1 MDMGSSERFWRGK
14 VAVVTGG
21 ASGIG
26 LALARRFATEGMAVA
41 ILDRHAERLQEASET
56 LRSFGSATVLARA
69 VDVTDATG
77 VAEAAAE
84 IADVL
89 GPVHVLCNNA
99 GVIRPGTAWEL
110 TGDDWD
116 AVMAVNVR
124 GVVNGLRAFVPAML
138 AHGENCHVVN
148 TASVAGL
155 FSAPSAAAYCVSKS
169 AVIAL
174 SESLAVDV
182 AQIPGCRLRVSVLCP
197 GSAATNL
204 FLDEVDRRGSVTLGG
219 TSDSLWAERASPDRA
234 DQMSPDVVA
243 EATWHALQ
251 DGTFWVLRIQT
262 SMREAARS
270 RVRDLDAALS
280 STAPVDGGVASDGV
294 LARYYERVDGPEPA
308 SALELVANTVEFC
321 LARPERRIEGSSSD
335 ALAAYITE
343 RKPLTH
349 RLLRRARDGDVE
361 LALGESVD
369 GTTPLGSFI
378 AAMRT
383 DSDGHIDRYLAAF
396 YPDRHITDEVR

>member
-1 MDMGSSERFWRGK
+1 MVSSERSWRGK

-41 ILDRHAERLQEASET
+41 ILDRHAPRLQEVSGT
-56 LRSFGSATVLARA
+56 LRGLGSARVLARA
-69 VDVTDATG
+69 LDVTDAAG

-138 AHGENCHVVN
+138 AHGEDCHVVN

-174 SESLAVDV
+174 SESLAVDL

-204 FLDEVDRRGSVTLGG
+204 FLDEVDRRGAATLGD
-219 TSDSLWAERASPDRA
+219 TSESLWMQRASPDRA

-251 DGTFWVLRIQT
+251 EDAFWVLPIQT

-270 RVRDLDAALS
+270 RIRDLEAALS
-280 STAPVDGGVASDGV
+280 STAPVDGGAASDSV
-294 LARYYERVDGPEPA
+294 LALYYERVDGPEPA
-308 SALELVANTVEFC
+308 SALELVADTVEFC
-321 LARPERRIEGSSSD
+321 LARPEGRIEGSSSD
-335 ALAAYITE
+335 ALAAYIAE

-349 RLLRRARDGDVE
+349 RLLRRACDGDVE
-361 LALGESVD
+361 LAVGESVD

-396 YPDRHITDEVR
+396 YPDRHITDDVR